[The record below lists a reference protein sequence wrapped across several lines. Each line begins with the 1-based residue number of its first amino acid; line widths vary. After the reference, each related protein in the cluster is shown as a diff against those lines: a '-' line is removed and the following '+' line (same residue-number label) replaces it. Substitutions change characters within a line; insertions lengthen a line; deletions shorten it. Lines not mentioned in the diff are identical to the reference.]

1 MRISLF
7 VTCMN
12 NVLYPDTG
20 RAVVAVLERLGH
32 QVDFVESQT
41 CCGQMHLNAGYRPEG
56 LSLAR
61 KVIDSFEKADVVV
74 VPSGSCTSTMRHLWR
89 DVATDE
95 RDEGLVRASE
105 EFAPKVFEFTE
116 LLVDVLG
123 VTDVGAYFERRVTY
137 HPTCHSLRSIRVGD
151 RPLALLREVRGIELV
166 ELPEF
171 DQCCGFGGLFALKN
185 PDTSAA
191 MGLDKIANV
200 IASGA
205 DVLCASDNSCLTH
218 LSTLAKK
225 SPSLV
230 PGYRTDS
237 VQSQPNFEVK
247 HIAEILA
254 STKEGL

>member
-1 MRISLF
+1 
-7 VTCMN
+7 
-12 NVLYPDTG
+12 
-20 RAVVAVLERLGH
+20 
-32 QVDFVESQT
+32 
-41 CCGQMHLNAGYRPEG
+41 
-56 LSLAR
+56 
-61 KVIDSFEKADVVV
+61 
-74 VPSGSCTSTMRHLWR
+74 
-89 DVATDE
+89 
-95 RDEGLVRASE
+95 
-105 EFAPKVFEFTE
+105 
-116 LLVDVLG
+116 
-123 VTDVGAYFERRVTY
+123 VTY